1 MSIPEPPQ
9 DALAAEPAARR
20 SHFVDFT
27 PLRASP
33 AFARLWIGTSISG
46 IGSQLTVVAI
56 GLQVYDL
63 TESTFAVALVG
74 GFSLV
79 PMIVFGI
86 YAGMLN
92 DAFDRRTILI
102 VTAIDRLVVHGRARG
117 ARVDRASTRCGR
129 CTCSR

>member
-1 MSIPEPPQ
+1 MISRVSIPEPPQ
-9 DALAAEPAARR
+9 DALAAEPAVRR
-20 SHFVDFT
+20 SHFVDFA

-56 GLQVYDL
+56 GLQVYEI
-63 TESTFAVALVG
+63 TSSTFAVALVG

-102 VTAIDRLVVHGRARG
+102 VTAIVGWS
-117 ARVDRASTRCGR
+117 STVALAILA
-129 CTCSR
+129 